1 MEDVLHVM
9 EGMEDLYVPYGPLG
23 PKGNTLTTVPGL
35 DCLHVGGEG
44 SQADTGAGPADLPD
58 LTLLFLNITF

>member
-1 MEDVLHVM
+1 MNRSSERA
-9 EGMEDLYVPYGPLG
+9 GAFSDLYPGPQI
-23 PKGNTLTTVPGL
+23 PLTTVPGL